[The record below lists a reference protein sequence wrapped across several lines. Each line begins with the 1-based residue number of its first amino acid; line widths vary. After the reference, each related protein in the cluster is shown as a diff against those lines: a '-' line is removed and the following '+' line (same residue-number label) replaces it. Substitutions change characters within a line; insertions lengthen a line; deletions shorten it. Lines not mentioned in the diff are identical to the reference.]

1 MEAFVS
7 GAVIGGTRVQRQS
20 LSARCST
27 GAQRENGQSL
37 VSRRQLLK
45 LVAVAP
51 LAFGAPQ
58 VLAEDADGYSTT
70 ASGVQYKLIKKGT
83 GKTKAKIGDLVGV
96 RFTGSYNGRVF
107 DDLFK
112 TDQAF
117 YIRVGNGSLLS
128 GLEEILQMMYRGDR
142 YKIILA
148 GNLGFGPQG
157 RKASPGKPSIPGNA
171 TLEYELELSDFPGS
185 EEELLE
191 LSDDV

>member
-7 GAVIGGTRVQRQS
+7 GAVIGTQRRS
-20 LSARCST
+20 HSARCSAT
-27 GAQRENGQSL
+27 RENGESL
-37 VSRRQLLK
+37 VSRRELLK

-58 VLAEDADGYSTT
+58 VLAEDDAGYSTT
-70 ASGVQYKLIKKGT
+70 ESGVQYKQIKKGT
-83 GKTKAKIGDLVGV
+83 GKIKAKIGDLVGV

-117 YIRVGNGSLLS
+117 YIRVGNGSLLA

-142 YKIILA
+142 YKIILS

-191 LSDDV
+191 LSDEV